1 MLLDLNSKYRRFR
14 TSANKSRQMIQK
26 GSRTIQEIWFNYKG
40 RPESLQRLNK
50 PCQIVVVHVKHSC
63 QPKQCEHYITYY
75 MLIHWTITTT
85 DMRSEPSFPKTIN
98 TLVVPRG
105 RGAPQEVR
113 NGFTLLG
120 STPVITPTQVWIHHH
135 CTRLTVLATLL

>member
-1 MLLDLNSKYRRFR
+1 MLLGINSKYRRFR

-26 GSRTIQEIWFNYKG
+26 SRIIKQIWFNYKG
-40 RPESLQRLNK
+40 RPESL
-50 PCQIVVVHVKHSC
+50 VVVHVTHLC

-120 STPVITPTQVWIHHH
+120 STPVVTPTQVWIHHH
-135 CTRLTVLATLL
+135 RTRLTVLATLL